1 LTPKW
6 LRKRCYIDGVASL
19 TLKDVPERVHE
30 ILRKAAAQD
39 RRSLNAFVIS
49 LLEEAAEDID
59 RRRRNY
65 ESRAELRAFVASLP
79 EVPDPTPL
87 IREDRER

>member
-1 LTPKW
+1 MP
-6 LRKRCYIDGVASL
+6 SL
-19 TLKDVPERVHE
+19 TLKDVPERVHQ
-30 ILRKAAAQD
+30 ILREAAAQD
-39 RRSLNAFVIS
+39 RRSLNAFMIS

-65 ESRAELRAFVASLP
+65 ESRAELKAFVESLP

>member
-1 LTPKW
+1 M
-6 LRKRCYIDGVASL
+6 AAL
-19 TLKDVPERVHE
+19 TLKDLPSRVHE
-30 ILRKAAAQD
+30 TLRKAAAEE
-39 RRSLNAFVIS
+39 RRSLNSFVIS

-59 RRRRNY
+59 RRRRNFDTR
-65 ESRAELRAFVASLP
+65 EELRAFVDSLP

>member
-1 LTPKW
+1 
-6 LRKRCYIDGVASL
+6 L

>member
-1 LTPKW
+1 M
-6 LRKRCYIDGVASL
+6 AAL
-19 TLKDVPERVHE
+19 TLKDLPERVHE
-30 ILRKAAAQD
+30 ILRKAAAED
-39 RRSLNAFVIS
+39 RRSLNSFIIS

-59 RRRRNY
+59 RRRRNF
-65 ESRAELRAFVASLP
+65 ETREELRSFVASLP